1 MRKLIVT
8 IATGLGLIAGMATAT
23 QAFAVGGQ
31 VKPVDIKW
39 SFEGLFGTFDR
50 AAVKRGSQVFFEVCN
65 GCHSLDMVAYRNL
78 VEIGMDEEAVKTLA
92 AEYEVEDGPN
102 EEGDMFMRPA
112 RLADRIVAPF
122 ANEKAARYNNGG
134 AFPPDL
140 SVVTKARV
148 GGPDYIY
155 SLLTGYKDEAPEG
168 FDLADGTSYNAYFPG
183 HQIFMT
189 QPLSEDS
196 VEYEDGTPATL
207 DQQSHD
213 ITMFLAWTAEP
224 ELEER
229 KSMGAWVM
237 LYLIVLTAMLYA
249 LKRRIWNRIC
259 LDEYTH
265 GPYVE
270 QYQADLDEYNKRK
283 MPG

>member
-1 MRKLIVT
+1 MRKLLLS
-8 IATGLGLIAGMATAT
+8 AAMGLSLGLSASLSTP
-23 QAFAVGGQ
+23 AFAAGGA
-31 VKPVDIKW
+31 VKPVDIQW

-50 AAVKRGSQVFFEVCN
+50 AALKRGSQIFFEVCN
-65 GCHSLDMVAYRNL
+65 GCHSLNMVAYRNL
-78 VEIGMDEEAVKTLA
+78 MDIDIDEEAVKALA
-92 AEYEVEDGPN
+92 SEYEVKDGPD
-102 EEGDMFMRPA
+102 EEGEMFMRPA
-112 RLADRIVAPF
+112 RLSDRIVPPF
-122 ANEKAARYNNGG
+122 ANEKASRFANGG
-134 AFPPDL
+134 AFPPDM
-140 SVVTKARV
+140 SVITKARV

-155 SLLTGYKDEAPEG
+155 SLLVGYKDEAPEG
-168 FDLADGTSYNAYFPG
+168 FDLAESTYYNTYYPG
-183 HQIFMT
+183 HQIFMAP
-189 QPLSEDS
+189 PLSDDA

-207 DQQSHD
+207 DQHARD
-213 ITMFLAWTAEP
+213 IVTFLAWSAEP

-229 KSMGAWVM
+229 KALGVKVM

-270 QYQADLDEYNKRK
+270 MYQKELDKHK